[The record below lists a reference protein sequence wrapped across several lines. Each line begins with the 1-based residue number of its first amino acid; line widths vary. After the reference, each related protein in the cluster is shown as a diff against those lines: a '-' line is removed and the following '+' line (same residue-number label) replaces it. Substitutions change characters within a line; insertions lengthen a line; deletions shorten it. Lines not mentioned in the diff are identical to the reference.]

1 MKKILFSICALALS
15 ITASAQEIITEQP
28 QGKLIDNMYRSSKAF
43 VKKGWIGVEAGK
55 YEGLTSKIV
64 EATDGSLYVYN
75 PLSGL
80 DSKSW
85 MKLEK
90 VSEGNYKAKF
100 PQAIYKD
107 NYGGDDEDESAST
120 ERIFTLNL
128 MTKNNKDKYEV
139 VASNLN
145 SIDFTWDGKTLTMK
159 NMGTS
164 AKILGMAFKD
174 KWNDQYGAWTMTIT
188 STDDKLI
195 TPPANATNQQYIV
208 SSKSN
213 NSVRIIDAA
222 TEGND
227 IYLKGLFKS
236 QKLAD
241 KWIKLTKQDNK
252 AILKTNQYL
261 GTGKK
266 EDLNSKGYSS
276 DKSEYHVYAAAFND
290 ATNDAEELV
299 FDIDA
304 TTGKLSNDKI
314 LKISLGKGSKDNLS
328 DEELES
334 MEGLTLTPYVEKDG
348 KPATPTFDYCSAT
361 EDYYDET
368 KINTILSFNVKNADV
383 DGNYLNP
390 EKMYYN
396 VYFNDSAEPFKF
408 TKGTYT
414 KINKEELINIPFTFQ
429 DSPYSPDFRVLGD
442 KRILHFYENNIT
454 SIKVVMV
461 YTGKDGKTYS
471 SDPMIA
477 RPNTNTGIESATFN
491 KTATE
496 KYYTIDGR
504 QIQQLQKGL
513 NIIKSSNGT
522 TRKVIVK

>member
-1 MKKILFSICALALS
+1 MKKFLFSICALALS

-28 QGKLIDNMYRSSKAF
+28 QGKLIDNMYRSSKSW
-43 VKKGWIGVEAGK
+43 VRKSWTGVEAGK

-90 VSEGNYKAKF
+90 VSEGKYKAKF

-120 ERIFTLNL
+120 ERVFKLNR
-128 MTKNNKDKYEV
+128 MAKNQENKYDVLPE
-139 VASNLN
+139 ALN
-145 SIDFTWDGKTLTMK
+145 SIEFTWDGTSLKMIG
-159 NMGTS
+159 MGTRD
-164 AKILGMAFKD
+164 AILGMAYNNKWED
-174 KWNDQYGAWTMTIT
+174 KYGDWAITIET
-188 STDDKLI
+188 LKESVI
-195 TPPANATNQQYIV
+195 TPPNTAEKKQYVV
-208 SSKSN
+208 SSKFD

-236 QKLAD
+236 PKLAD

-252 AILKTNQYL
+252 VILKTNQYL
-261 GTGKK
+261 GVGVKG
-266 EDLNSKGYSS
+266 DLSTKGYSS
-276 DKSEYHVYAAAFND
+276 DKSEYHVYATAYNDENTAIDELEFN
-290 ATNDAEELV
+290 L
-299 FDIDA
+299 DA
-304 TTGKLSNDKI
+304 TTGKLTNDKI
-314 LKISLGKGSKDNLS
+314 LQVSMGKGSKDNTR

-334 MEGLTLTPYVEKDG
+334 MEGLTLIPYVEKDG
-348 KPATPTFDYCSAT
+348 KPATPTLDYCSSAT
-361 EDYYDET
+361 DYYDDT
-368 KINTILSFNVKNADV
+368 KINTTLSFFVKNADAE
-383 DGNYLNP
+383 GNYLNP

-396 VYFNDSAEPFKF
+396 IYINDSAEPFKF
-408 TKGTYT
+408 TKEKYRN
-414 KINKEELINIPFTFQ
+414 IKEDNMTDIPFAYQ
-429 DSPYSPDFRVLGD
+429 DAQYAAEIKVIGD

-454 SIKVVMV
+454 SIKVVLV

-471 SDPMIA
+471 SEPMIA
-477 RPNTNTGIESATFN
+477 RPTTAGIENATFN

>member
-15 ITASAQEIITEQP
+15 ITASAQGIITEQP

-43 VKKGWIGVEAGK
+43 VKKGWTGVEAGK

-90 VSEGNYKAKF
+90 VSEGKYKATF

-107 NYGGDDEDESAST
+107 NYGGDDEDESISK

-128 MTKNNKDKYEV
+128 MTKNSENKYDV
-139 VASNLN
+139 VANTLN

-159 NMGTS
+159 DMGTS
-164 AKILGMAFKD
+164 AKILGMAFNG

-266 EDLNSKGYSS
+266 EDVNSKGYSS
-276 DKSEYHVYAAAFND
+276 DNSEYHVYAAAFND
-290 ATNDAEELV
+290 ATNDAEELM

-334 MEGLTLTPYVEKDG
+334 IEGLTLIPYVEKDG
-348 KPATPTFDYCSAT
+348 KPATPTFNYCTAT
-361 EDYYDET
+361 EDYFDYT
-368 KINTILSFNVKNADV
+368 KIDTRLSFFVKNTDV
-383 DGNYLNP
+383 DGNFLNP
-390 EKMYYN
+390 ENMYYN
-396 VYFNDSAEPFKF
+396 VYFNDSTEPFKF
-408 TKGTYT
+408 TKEKYPN
-414 KINKEELINIPFTFQ
+414 IKEDNMTNIPFAYQ
-429 DSPYSPDFRVLGD
+429 DAKYAAEIKVIGD
-442 KRILHFYENNIT
+442 QRILHFSENNIT
-454 SIKVVMV
+454 SVKVVMV

-477 RPNTNTGIESATFN
+477 KPNTNTGIENATFN